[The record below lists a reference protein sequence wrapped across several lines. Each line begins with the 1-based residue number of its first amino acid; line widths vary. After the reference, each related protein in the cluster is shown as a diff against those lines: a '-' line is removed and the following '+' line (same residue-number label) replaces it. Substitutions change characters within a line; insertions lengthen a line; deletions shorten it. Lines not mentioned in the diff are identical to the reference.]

1 MLQRLKIAREFQ
13 MKRIFA
19 LILVLAAILTAL
31 CAPTSA
37 QTCSTPSFTLAPVY
51 PVGADIRS
59 VAVADF
65 DGDGR
70 PDLAVANA
78 DSSSVSVLTK
88 VGRGG
93 PAVNNTYTV
102 GTFPLS
108 VAAADFTGDGKPD
121 IITADDSSSTVSL
134 LRNNGTGGFV
144 PGGTFNIGSGPVDLA
159 VGDFNND
166 GALDVAAST
175 IAAS

>member
-1 MLQRLKIAREFQ
+1 
-13 MKRIFA
+13 
-19 LILVLAAILTAL
+19 VLE
-31 CAPTSA
+31 
-37 QTCSTPSFTLAPVY
+37 
-51 PVGADIRS
+51 
-59 VAVADF
+59 
-65 DGDGR
+65 
-70 PDLAVANA
+70 
-78 DSSSVSVLTK
+78 K
-88 VGRGG
+88 VGRGT
-93 PAVNNTYTV
+93 PAVNNSYTV

-108 VAAADFTGDGKPD
+108 VAAGDFTGDGKPD
-121 IITADDSSSTVSL
+121 IITADDSSSTISL